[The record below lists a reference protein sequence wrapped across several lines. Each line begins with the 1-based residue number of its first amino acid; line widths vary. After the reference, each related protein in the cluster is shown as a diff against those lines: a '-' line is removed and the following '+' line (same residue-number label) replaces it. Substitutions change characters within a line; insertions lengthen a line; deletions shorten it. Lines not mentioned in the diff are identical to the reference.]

1 MFDCFNWSVFGTAI
15 DDPIIDKI
23 SKKYNVSNAEVCIG
37 YALAKGL
44 AVVTKTENE
53 SRMKVN
59 LKALDF
65 SKKLQIEDLTVI
77 DNLNRNQRN
86 HIDIYNL
93 K

>member
-1 MFDCFNWSVFGTAI
+1 
-15 DDPIIDKI
+15 
-23 SKKYNVSNAEVCIG
+23 
-37 YALAKGL
+37 
-44 AVVTKTENE
+44 
-53 SRMKVN
+53 MKVN